1 MSVTTRKMAEGSNK
15 GMCHVAGRRWD
26 KGGTEGGRRMGERDN
41 GAWKSKLGNWIR
53 AREGGEKEESRQ
65 TERQPWPWQI
75 AGNFVVGVHDER
87 E

>member
-26 KGGTEGGRRMGERDN
+26 KGGRATGGGERQW
-41 GAWKSKLGNWIR
+41 AWKSKLGNWIR
-53 AREGGEKEESRQ
+53 AREEKKRRA
-65 TERQPWPWQI
+65 ERQPWQI